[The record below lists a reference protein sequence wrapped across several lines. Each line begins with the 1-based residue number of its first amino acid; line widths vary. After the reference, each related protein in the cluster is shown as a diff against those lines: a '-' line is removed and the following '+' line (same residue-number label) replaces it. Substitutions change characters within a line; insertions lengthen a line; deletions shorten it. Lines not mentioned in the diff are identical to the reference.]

1 VTISPIQ
8 RRQTEDSIRA
18 AMDRLLRGQ
27 IPSGGGCDITT
38 LAREAGISRA
48 ALYRS
53 YGHLKAEFARRL
65 AQMQA
70 DGNLPDPRAAQIVR
84 LKDENAHLRRRLLE
98 CEQQI
103 AELTKFRITAISR
116 LAAQHDEIIQL
127 RRAPA
132 AHSNVRALP
141 ATTTTRHAE

>member
-53 YGHLKAEFARRL
+53 YGHLKDEFARRL

-84 LKDENAHLRRRLLE
+84 LKDENTHLRQRLLE
-98 CEQQI
+98 SEQQI
-103 AELTKFRITAISR
+103 AELTEFRITAISR
-116 LAAQHDEIIQL
+116 LAAQHDEITQL
-127 RRAPA
+127 RRALA

-141 ATTTTRHAE
+141 ATTTTRHAQ

>member
-1 VTISPIQ
+1 VTISPVQ
-8 RRQTEDSIRA
+8 RRQAEDSIRA

-53 YGHLKAEFARRL
+53 YGHLKDEFARRL

-84 LKDENAHLRRRLLE
+84 LKDENAHLRQRLLE
-98 CEQQI
+98 SEQQT
-103 AELTKFRITAISR
+103 AELAEFRVTAISR
-116 LAAQHDEIIQL
+116 LATQHDEIARL
-127 RRAPA
+127 RLALA
-132 AHSNVRALP
+132 THSNVRVLP
-141 ATTTTRHAE
+141 AATTTRHSQ

>member
-1 VTISPIQ
+1 MTISPIQ

-38 LAREAGISRA
+38 
-48 ALYRS
+48 
-53 YGHLKAEFARRL
+53 
-65 AQMQA
+65 
-70 DGNLPDPRAAQIVR
+70 VR

-98 CEQQI
+98 SEQQI
-103 AELTKFRITAISR
+103 AELTEFRITAISR
-116 LAAQHDEIIQL
+116 LAAQHDEITQL
-127 RRAPA
+127 RRALA

-141 ATTTTRHAE
+141 ATTTTRHAQ

>member
-1 VTISPIQ
+1 MTISRLQ
-8 RRQTEDSIRA
+8 RRQAEDSIRA

-27 IPSGGGCDITT
+27 IPPGGGCDITT

-53 YGHLKAEFARRL
+53 YGHLKDEFARCL

-84 LKDENAHLRRRLLE
+84 LKDENAQLRRRLLE
-98 CEQQI
+98 SEQQA
-103 AELTKFRITAISR
+103 AELAEFRITAISR
-116 LAAQHDEIIQL
+116 LAAQHDEIAQL
-127 RRAPA
+127 RRALA

-141 ATTTTRHAE
+141 TTTTTRHAQ

>member
-1 VTISPIQ
+1 MTTSPIQ
-8 RRQTEDSIRA
+8 RRQAEDSIRA

-27 IPSGGGCDITT
+27 IPPGGTCDITT

-53 YGHLKAEFARRL
+53 YGHLKTEFTRRL

-84 LKDENAHLRRRLLE
+84 LKDENAQLRQRLLE

-103 AELTKFRITAISR
+103 AGLTEFRTTAISR
-116 LAAQHDEIIQL
+116 LAAQHDEITQL
-127 RRAPA
+127 RRALA
-132 AHSNVRALP
+132 AQSNVRTLP
-141 ATTTTRHAE
+141 TTTTTSHAQ

>member
-1 VTISPIQ
+1 VTISPLK
-8 RRQTEDSIRA
+8 RRQAEDSIRA

-27 IPSGGGCDITT
+27 IPPGGGCDITT

-53 YGHLKAEFARRL
+53 YGHLKDEFARRL

-84 LKDENAHLRRRLLE
+84 LNDENAQLHRRLLE
-98 CEQQI
+98 SERQI
-103 AELTKFRITAISR
+103 AELTEFRITAISR
-116 LAAQHDEIIQL
+116 LAAQHDEITQL
-127 RRAPA
+127 RRTQA

-141 ATTTTRHAE
+141 AAATTRHAP